1 MVIGAENIKILLV
14 DDEPHILKVTMLHL
28 QSRGFAN
35 VIGLSQSTAVL
46 DLLKQEPVSLV
57 LLDLNM
63 PKLHGLD
70 LLPQIVANYPD
81 IAVILM
87 TANDEIETVVQAM
100 KMGAFDYLVKPVDVN
115 RLIASVR
122 KAVEMR
128 SMAKEL
134 SSLKQYMLADR
145 LDHPEIFEPIVTGD
159 KKMRALFQY
168 IEVVAPTNEPILIS
182 GETGVGKELFAQAIH
197 QLGRSRKPFVALN
210 VAGLDDNVFSDTLFG
225 HKKGAFTGAESNRD
239 GLITK
244 AAGGTLFLDEIGD
257 IPPASQIKLLRLL
270 QEKEYYPVGSD
281 LVKKT
286 DARIL
291 MATNRNLQKMI
302 SEGQF
307 RNDLY
312 YRLFAHQI
320 NIPPL
325 RERVDDIRLLLE
337 HFLEILARRLGKNKP
352 TVPGELVQLLSVYH
366 FPGNVRE
373 LEALV
378 SDALIRHSGG
388 VMSMESFRNV
398 IGEDRRTFPRADSGA
413 SEIEP
418 LKAFFGHFPTM
429 SEVEAYMID
438 EAMRLAE
445 NNQGT
450 ASNLLGIGRQTLNKR
465 LKKRA

>member
-1 MVIGAENIKILLV
+1 
-14 DDEPHILKVTMLHL
+14 
-28 QSRGFAN
+28 
-35 VIGLSQSTAVL
+35 
-46 DLLKQEPVSLV
+46 
-57 LLDLNM
+57 
-63 PKLHGLD
+63 
-70 LLPQIVANYPD
+70 
-81 IAVILM
+81 
-87 TANDEIETVVQAM
+87 
-100 KMGAFDYLVKPVDVN
+100 
-115 RLIASVR
+115 
-122 KAVEMR
+122 
-128 SMAKEL
+128 
-134 SSLKQYMLADR
+134 
-145 LDHPEIFEPIVTGD
+145 
-159 KKMRALFQY
+159 
-168 IEVVAPTNEPILIS
+168 VAPTNEPILIS

-197 QLGRSRKPFVALN
+197 QLGRARKPFVALN

-320 NIPPL
+320 QIPPL
-325 RERVDDIRLLLE
+325 RERVDDVGLLLD
-337 HFLEILARRLGKNKP
+337 HFLEMLARKLGKNKP
-352 TVPGELVQLLSVYH
+352 TVPGELAQLLSVYH

-378 SDALIRHSGG
+378 SDALIRHTGG

-398 IGEDRRTFPRADSGA
+398 IGDERRTQPRADSSS

-429 SEVEAYMID
+429 AEVEDYMIG

-445 NNQGT
+445 NNQGN
-450 ASNLLGIGRQTLNKR
+450 ASNMLGIGRQTLNKR